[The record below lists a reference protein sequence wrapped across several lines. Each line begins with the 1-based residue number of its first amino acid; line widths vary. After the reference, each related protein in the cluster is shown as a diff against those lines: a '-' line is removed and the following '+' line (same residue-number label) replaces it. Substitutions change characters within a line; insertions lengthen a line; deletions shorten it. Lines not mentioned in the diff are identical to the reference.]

1 MAFASKHCML
11 QRLAGPLLD
20 NRYAETVK
28 QVDDRLAKQSIG
40 VQMATDG
47 WKRKN
52 VNEAQKIQNFIANF
66 PDGGTQFLTAYNT
79 EVSIIVQPCASSTS
93 CVYDHDSEA
102 SCCDRVCLY
111 GQH

>member
-1 MAFASKHCML
+1 MAIASKHCML

-20 NRYAETVK
+20 SRYTETVK

-52 VNEAQKIQNFIANF
+52 VNEAQKIQIFIANF
-66 PDGGTQFLTAYNT
+66 PDGGTQFLTAHNT
-79 EVSIIVQPCASSTS
+79 EVSIIVQPCA
-93 CVYDHDSEA
+93 
-102 SCCDRVCLY
+102 
-111 GQH
+111 